1 MRNSAKLLWTII
13 VSLVLAW
20 LIYSQGLRMKEN
32 EYEDHAARLLE
43 GRKQKELE
51 LSKQTKPTD
60 EGNQLGKQP

>member
-1 MRNSAKLLWTII
+1 
-13 VSLVLAW
+13 
-20 LIYSQGLRMKEN
+20 MKEN